1 MQQWKQILLS
11 LQSKFHSKLT
21 LLDIGTDGAE
31 LRQQIVSPPPMQIH
45 LLTFPKRLLM
55 YICTAASVDS
65 LRVSH
70 VVEH

>member
-1 MQQWKQILLS
+1 MQWKQVLLS
-11 LQSKFHSKLT
+11 LQSTFHSKLT
-21 LLDIGTDGAE
+21 LDRADGAE
-31 LRQQIVSPPPMQIH
+31 LRHEIVAAPELQIH
-45 LLTFPKRLLM
+45 LLSFLKMFLM